1 MGKFRKFKD
10 IFRLIRTYF
19 SAALVSLLLLGIFTY
34 VATTGGPLL
43 RWDLLV
49 SDYNSETYTYESGA
63 ASASYSTP
71 SLTAKLSYSSHWGI
85 GLEDGTDRTGAGCV
99 TIAYLDPSSPLAK
112 LSKNVVV
119 GAYFTKA
126 AFLDS
131 GGNNLYA
138 LAKDG
143 AEEDI
148 AVFQN
153 AANLVSFSIT
163 SKGGG
168 IRGSFLSTLLVIALS
183 LLLAMPL
190 GIASAIYF
198 VYFAKKGSKIVF
210 LLERMIEITSGI
222 PSIIFGLVGVA
233 VFIPL
238 TNVLFLSHGGNL
250 VSGSLTLV
258 IILLPTIVK
267 STEEALKEVPP
278 SYRTSSLALG
288 ASERQTLWKV
298 ILPSAL
304 PGILTSGVLSAGRI
318 IGESA
323 ALVFAIGTYISDSVS
338 LNSGSATLAV
348 MMWSVISGEY
358 PNYALASAIALLIL
372 LIILCLSLL
381 AHLTSLVFLRKRG
394 LRS

>member
-1 MGKFRKFKD
+1 MGKFRKAKD
-10 IFRLIRTYF
+10 FFRLAQTYF
-19 SAALVSLLLLGIFTY
+19 SAGLVSLLLLGIFAY

-43 RWDLLV
+43 KWDLLV
-49 SDYNSETYTYESGA
+49 SDYNSETYTYESEAA
-63 ASASYSTP
+63 ASSYSAPTL
-71 SLTAKLSYSSHWGI
+71 SSKLAYSSSWGI
-85 GLEDGTDRTGAGCV
+85 ALEDGTDRVGAQCV
-99 TIAYLDPSSPLAK
+99 SIAYLDPSSPLAK
-112 LSKNVVV
+112 LSKSVIV

-126 AFLDS
+126 AFLDPE
-131 GGNNLYA
+131 GNNLFA
-138 LAKDG
+138 LARDG

-153 AANLVSFSIT
+153 AAHLVSFSIT
-163 SKGGG
+163 SQGGG
-168 IRGSFLSTLLVIALS
+168 IRGSLLSTLLLIALS

-238 TNVLFLSHGGNL
+238 TNAFFLSKGGNL
-250 VSGSLTLV
+250 ISGSLTLV

-267 STEEALKEVPP
+267 STEEALREVPV

-288 ASERQTLWKV
+288 ASERQTLWKA

-304 PGILTSGVLSAGRI
+304 PGILTAGVLSAGRI

-323 ALVFAIGTYISDSVS
+323 ALVFAIGTYISDTVS
-338 LNSGSATLAV
+338 LNSNSATLAV

-358 PNYALASAIALLIL
+358 PNYALASAIAFLIL

-381 AHLTSLVFLRKRG
+381 AHLTSYVFLKKRG
-394 LRS
+394 LRP